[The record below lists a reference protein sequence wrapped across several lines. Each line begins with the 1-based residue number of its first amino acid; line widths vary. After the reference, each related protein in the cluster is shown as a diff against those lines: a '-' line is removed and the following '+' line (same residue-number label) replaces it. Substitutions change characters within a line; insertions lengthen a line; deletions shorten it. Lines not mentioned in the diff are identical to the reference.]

1 MHDFADFIVVGRM
14 QSGKST
20 LLRALTSA
28 AADTAPAEAMD
39 SVGAATD
46 ASVAVGETAGSNSI
60 AVTAEQ
66 GEHVLLDK
74 ATMQQQQQRQLQWLS
89 AAVPD
94 DVWLPTTEPAICI
107 IPAPSEQMEAEQCGT
122 DIQQQ
127 QQQGK
132 RGLGDALQQAME
144 LASAAPVVALD
155 TPGLLTP
162 AVSSDSEQAATY
174 SESKWPPAAG
184 QQDDP
189 LKGLS
194 AATAVVLVID
204 GSVPVRAATRITVK
218 QQWQEHCLLS

>member
-28 AADTAPAEAMD
+28 ATDTAPAEAID

-46 ASVAVGETAGSNSI
+46 APVAVGETVGSNSI

-66 GEHVLLDK
+66 GEQVLLDEV
-74 ATMQQQQQRQLQWLS
+74 TMQQQQQRQLQWLS
-89 AAVPD
+89 AGIPD
-94 DVWLPTTEPAICI
+94 DVWLPTTEPAICVV
-107 IPAPSEQMEAEQCGT
+107 PAPSEQMVGVKCGT
-122 DIQQQ
+122 HIQQQ

-132 RGLGDALQQAME
+132 RGLGDALQQAIA

-174 SESKWPPAAG
+174 SQSRWLPAAG

-194 AATAVVLVID
+194 AATAVLLVID
-204 GSVPVRAATRITVK
+204 GSVPVRAATRISVK
-218 QQWQEHCLLS
+218 QQWQDHCLLS